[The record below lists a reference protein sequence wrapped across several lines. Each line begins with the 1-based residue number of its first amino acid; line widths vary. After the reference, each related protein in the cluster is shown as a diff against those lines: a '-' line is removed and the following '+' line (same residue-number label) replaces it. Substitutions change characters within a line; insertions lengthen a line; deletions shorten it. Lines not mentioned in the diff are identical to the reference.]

1 MAKNYKDYAYFENRP
16 EIVKIFDDLD
26 SYLDYCRLEMFPFNE
41 ADLYNRESWA
51 WRNYEKRNRPK
62 KPFVGDRKPRGEYNR
77 SGNNRYQQ

>member
-1 MAKNYKDYAYFENRP
+1 
-16 EIVKIFDDLD
+16 
-26 SYLDYCRLEMFPFNE
+26 MFPFNE